1 MRTFTFEII
10 LPDAAGKKIETS
22 SVTLYTRAGQITLL
36 AGHADLIT
44 LTEKGK
50 IAIKTDAGELSLYA
64 EAGMLYVSGGN
75 ARLLTDKA
83 NEV

>member
-10 LPDAAGKKIETS
+10 LPDAAGKRIETS
-22 SVTLYTRAGQITLL
+22 SVTLYARGGQITLL

-50 IAIKTDAGELSLYA
+50 ITIKTDLGELSLYA